1 MPDPAANPETPQ
13 ERLTPEARA
22 TRLGQCQ
29 FSPAQ
34 AALIMGIPATEMEDG
49 PLFAAFVK
57 GRLIAQAAV
66 RNAVVQAAMEGDP
79 SMVKEFVRMA
89 AESDFA
95 IE

>member
-1 MPDPAANPETPQ
+1 MPDTDAKQPET
-13 ERLTPEARA
+13 LEAMA

-34 AALIMGIPATEMEDG
+34 AALVMEIPRERLEDG
-49 PLFAAFVK
+49 PLLEAFVR
-57 GRLIAQAAV
+57 GRLRAQAMV
-66 RNAVVQAAMEGDP
+66 RHTIVQQALEGDP
-79 SMVKEFVRMA
+79 AMVKEFQRLA

>member
-1 MPDPAANPETPQ
+1 MADRANNAEVPQ
-13 ERLTPEARA
+13 ERLTPIERA

-34 AALIMGIPATEMEDG
+34 AALIMEVPAAQLEDG
-49 PLFAAFVK
+49 PLFAAFVR